1 MTRTVFVVLVTL
13 VALPFSVPSV
23 VAQPVPEGGMR
34 GLTGIEIVVEDL
46 IPEASL
52 DGLTKTDLVKAV
64 ENRLRQAGVTLTPDA
79 IGVAD
84 LYVNVNMTTGSGIF
98 IY

>member
-1 MTRTVFVVLVTL
+1 
-13 VALPFSVPSV
+13 
-23 VAQPVPEGGMR
+23 MR

-64 ENRLRQAGVTLTPDA
+64 ENRLRQAGVALTPDA
-79 IGVAD
+79 IG
-84 LYVNVNMTTGSGIF
+84 
-98 IY
+98 

>member
-23 VAQPVPEGGMR
+23 VAQPVPAGSGGMR
-34 GLTGIEIVVEDL
+34 GLTGVEIVVEDL

-52 DGLTKTDLVKAV
+52 DGLTKADLV
-64 ENRLRQAGVTLTPDA
+64 
-79 IGVAD
+79 
-84 LYVNVNMTTGSGIF
+84 
-98 IY
+98 